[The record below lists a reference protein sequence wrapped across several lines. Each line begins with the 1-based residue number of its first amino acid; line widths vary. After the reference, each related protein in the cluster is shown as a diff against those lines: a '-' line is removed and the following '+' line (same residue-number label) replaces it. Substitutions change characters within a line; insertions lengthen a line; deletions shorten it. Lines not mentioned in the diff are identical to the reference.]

1 MTWALWFS
9 WFNRSGSWLALV
21 KPKGLRFSFSISSC
35 RSAQIKIKSVC
46 LGSLL
51 FNLRMLPVGAIIKN
65 HNIAYHSLSAGRQL
79 YLSFYD
85 NLTPAL
91 VVLFAEY
98 LKVFRTEQRQDSE
111 QVRNLYIILDSDLRF
126 DNHIDKISR
135 SAFYQWKNITKLKK
149 TEKLVLLPCRAGQI
163 TVNIY
168 LQNSPDHH

>member
-1 MTWALWFS
+1 
-9 WFNRSGSWLALV
+9 
-21 KPKGLRFSFSISSC
+21 
-35 RSAQIKIKSVC
+35 
-46 LGSLL
+46 
-51 FNLRMLPVGAIIKN
+51 MLPVGAIIKN

-85 NLTPAL
+85 DLMPAL

-135 SAFYQWKNITKLKK
+135 SAFYQ
-149 TEKLVLLPCRAGQI
+149 
-163 TVNIY
+163 
-168 LQNSPDHH
+168 